1 MSLEAIDSAL
11 SAIKNTEEVELKRFS
26 SDFVNKITGNISRCL
41 DDGNKPF
48 SIRSGENYNINF
60 NEPAY
65 VEDIEIFFVTSIFGA
80 PIDVSVFDSL
90 SNRDY
95 SYRMTLESYKESIV
109 FSPKKVCTGFAIHLH
124 SNLFDLIKRKSLDIK
139 RIKVSGYFVSDFE
152 DITRALQNVNTH
164 KTEALSTIQLE
175 KEEINK
181 KTTQL
186 NQKEK
191 ILKDL
196 EETKKEE
203 LEDLQDS
210 IAEHEKS
217 AEEWQNH
224 LKQINKDISAADARK
239 NQLNDQISINETTI
253 RNIEGEITSGKVQLD
268 ILARRTKEAD
278 EKLKELTKNV
288 NLFSEEFASF
298 SDHGAKQTK
307 TYIWLSLIP
316 ILVIL
321 ILVWQLLFGAV
332 DLSVKYSE
340 NPDIDLLTIFVTRIP
355 YILVC
360 GSILTVCYSLVIFL
374 FKRISFIYAEKLD
387 FSKIGIIAKD
397 VATAS
402 SNNTSLPD
410 EHLYEARTYL
420 KIEMLKSYLGGNIG
434 SYTYNNRLV
443 GNQNVNKDN
452 IQKDKS
458 GIEKITDPSIIK
470 EEGKQ
475 NE

>member
-1 MSLEAIDSAL
+1 MSLEALDSAL
-11 SAIKNTEEVELKRFS
+11 TAIEKTEEFELKRFS
-26 SDFVNKITGNISRCL
+26 ADFVSKLTGNISRCL
-41 DDGNKPF
+41 DDGNKSF
-48 SIRSGENYNINF
+48 SIRAGDNYHISF

-95 SYRMTLESYKESIV
+95 SYRMTLESFKNSII
-109 FSPKKVCTGFAIHLH
+109 FLPKKVCTGFTIHLH
-124 SNLFDLIKRKSLDIK
+124 ANLVDLIKRKSLDIK
-139 RIKVSGYFVSDFE
+139 KIKINGYFVSDFE
-152 DITRALQNVNTH
+152 NITRTTQNVNNH
-164 KTEALSTIQLE
+164 KTEALSIIKLE
-175 KEEINK
+175 KDEINK

-196 EETKKEE
+196 EETKQEE
-203 LEDLQDS
+203 VEDLQTA

-224 LKQINKDISAADARK
+224 LNQINKDIAAVDARK
-239 NQLNDQISINETTI
+239 NQLNDQISISETTK
-253 RNIEGEITSGKVQLD
+253 RNIEGEITSGKAQLE
-268 ILARRTKEAD
+268 IIARKTKEAD
-278 EKLKELTKNV
+278 DKLKELTKNV

-307 TYIWLSLIP
+307 TFIWLSIIP
-316 ILVIL
+316 ISVIL
-321 ILVWQLLFGAV
+321 ILVWQLLSGAV

-360 GSILTVCYSLVIFL
+360 GSILTVCYSLAIFL

-402 SNNTSLPD
+402 TNNTNLPD
-410 EHLYEARTYL
+410 SHLYEARTYL

-434 SYTYNNRLV
+434 SYTYNDRSIKEDYSSQ
-443 GNQNVNKDN
+443 GKKIKEDS
-452 IQKDKS
+452 K
-458 GIEKITDPSIIK
+458 IEKNTETEK
-470 EEGKQ
+470 V
-475 NE
+475 NENE